1 MFVGS
6 SRGLV
11 EDYKHEG
18 PPFHGDDG
26 FGNTKFTNKPD
37 LSKINVKEP
46 ASLALIRMV
55 NSFPGKMLRV
65 QIKENRIFYN
75 LIK

>member
-11 EDYKHEG
+11 ENYKHDG

-26 FGNTKFTNKPD
+26 FGNTIFPNKPD
-37 LSKINVKEP
+37 LSKIYVKEP
-46 ASLALIRMV
+46 ASLALIRII
-55 NSFPGKMLRV
+55 NSFPGEV
-65 QIKENRIFYN
+65 WN
-75 LIK
+75 